1 MLPGTKSWYTCK
13 CSRPASGAKVTPP
26 HASGAPIGQLGGVTG
41 RGETDWQGRGLRC
54 AEEHGG
60 ARGAAALWPEKEE
73 KKKWKDLKLMKKLE
87 RQRAQEELAKRQE
100 EEEAALQK
108 EDHGRPY
115 TLSVAL
121 PGSILDNAQ
130 SPELRTYL
138 AGQIARA
145 CAIFCVDEIVV
156 FDEEGQDP
164 KTVEGE
170 FMGVGKKGQACV
182 QLARILQYLEC
193 PQYLRKAFFPKHQ
206 DLQFAGLLNPLDS
219 PHHMRQDEESEFREG
234 VVLDRPTR
242 PGHGSFVNCGMKKE
256 VKIDKNLEPGLRVT
270 VRLNQKQLLESK
282 TYRGKVVSSQDPRT
296 KAGLY
301 WGYTVRLASCLS
313 AVFAEAPFKD
323 GYDLTIGT
331 SERGSDV
338 ASAQLP
344 SFRHALMVFGGLEG
358 LEAGVDAD
366 PNLEVAEPSVLF
378 DLYVNTCPNQGSRTI
393 RTEVSLPASPT
404 SSPRLFPRF
413 SYLQWGQRPS

>member
-1 MLPGTKSWYTCK
+1 
-13 CSRPASGAKVTPP
+13 PP
-26 HASGAPIGQLGGVTG
+26 PIGMSSY
-41 RGETDWQGRGLRC
+41 
-54 AEEHGG
+54 
-60 ARGAAALWPEKEE
+60 PEKEE
-73 KKKWKDLKLMKKLE
+73 KKKWKDLKMTKKLE
-87 RQRAQEELAKRQE
+87 RQRAQEEQAKRQQ
-100 EEEAALQK
+100 EEEAAAQS
-108 EDHGRPY
+108 EERGRHY

-156 FDEEGQDP
+156 FDEEGQDA

-170 FMGVGKKGQACV
+170 FRGVGKKGQACV

-234 VVLDRPTR
+234 VVVDRPTR
-242 PGHGSFVNCGMKKE
+242 PGQGSFVNCGMKKE

-270 VRLNQKQLLESK
+270 VRLNQNQLPESK

-313 AVFAEAPFKD
+313 AVFAEAPFQD

-338 ASAQLP
+338 ASAQFP
-344 SFRHALMVFGGLEG
+344 NFRHALVVFGGLQG

-393 RTEVSLPASPT
+393 RTEEAILISLAA
-404 SSPRLFPRF
+404 
-413 SYLQWGQRPS
+413 LQPGLTQAGTQPS